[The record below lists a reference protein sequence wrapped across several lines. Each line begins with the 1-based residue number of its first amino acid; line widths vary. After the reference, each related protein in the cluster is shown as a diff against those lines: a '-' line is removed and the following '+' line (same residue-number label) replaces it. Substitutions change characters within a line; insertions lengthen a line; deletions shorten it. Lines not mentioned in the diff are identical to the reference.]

1 MLVSSHL
8 FSRHWGGG
16 GGGEK
21 DLGPFHLLGLG
32 GEARESMEASHW
44 HSGCWGEDRAERAF
58 SGRHAHTSRNTPAN
72 PVTDLTYIWGKGGG
86 MSVATDGVLKSLG
99 LGRLQFCRPLA
110 LVRERMDC
118 PLAVDLPGSA

>member
-1 MLVSSHL
+1 
-8 FSRHWGGG
+8 
-16 GGGEK
+16 
-21 DLGPFHLLGLG
+21 
-32 GEARESMEASHW
+32 MEASHW